1 MSKWTAPVQRIDA
14 VFEAID
20 RIGAVISSV
29 LLIAVS
35 LLITAGTI
43 NRAFIGMIWVFVEEW
58 SALALIPMAYLVM
71 GYTLRFNRHMKVD
84 LVVKRLPP
92 RWRQT
97 FRVFAAAFSLLCL
110 GFMIERSW
118 DWFVYTVR
126 EQVTSSGP
134 MRTPLWIFS
143 ASVLLG
149 LILFALDMFLLLA
162 QEIFRLLR
170 QDAAL
175 RFQSDEEASEN
186 PAATAEGARK

>member
-1 MSKWTAPVQRIDA
+1 MSKWTASLRRIDA
-14 VFEAID
+14 VFDAAD
-20 RIGAVISSV
+20 KVGAVISSV

-58 SALALIPMAYLVM
+58 SALALIPMSYLVM

-84 LVVKRLPP
+84 LAVKRLPT
-92 RWRQT
+92 RGRQIC
-97 FRVFAAAFSLLCL
+97 RVFAAAFSLICL
-110 GFMIERSW
+110 GFMIERTW
-118 DWFVYTVR
+118 NWFIYTVS

-143 ASVLLG
+143 ASILVG
-149 LILFALDMFLLLA
+149 LILFALDMLLLLA
-162 QEIFRLLR
+162 HEVFRLLR

-175 RFQSDEEASEN
+175 RFQGDEEAPED
-186 PAATAEGARK
+186 PAATPEGARK